1 MEPSR
6 RGDPE
11 RIGPYAVLGRL
22 DASTVGAPTGGSP
35 AVGAPTGAVTAAAH
49 RFVARSRGGDRTV
62 ILTTPPQG
70 TDPDR
75 FRAEAE
81 AARRLFGPWTAV
93 VDEVGATGV
102 ASEGTTGGDNVPW
115 YTTPYL
121 PALPLPT
128 ALAAHGGPLP
138 ERTVRALGTA
148 LAEALAA
155 LHATGAVHAGVSPAA
170 VLLTSDG
177 PRLTGYGA
185 VRAAA
190 PAGPGGTGP
199 VGPAPGTVSPEQLAG
214 ARPEPPGDVFALG
227 AVLAY
232 AATGHTVPERDELP
246 EGLRALVSACLARD
260 PAHRPSVRRLLDELP
275 GTAPGFGPPPDM
287 TGPPRATVLDGGP
300 SRAAALLGP
309 GWLPAR
315 AVAALVR
322 QSAAVLAAEPP
333 PPAVSPHSAPS
344 PRPSLSP
351 HPYPSLDS
359 GPS

>member
-6 RGDPE
+6 PGDPE

-22 DASTVGAPTGGSP
+22 DALAGGGLTVGAL
-35 AVGAPTGAVTAAAH
+35 AGAVPAAAH
-49 RFVARSRGGDRTV
+49 RFVARSRDGDRTV
-62 ILTTPPQG
+62 ILTTPPHG

-93 VDEVGATGV
+93 VDEVGAEGE
-102 ASEGTTGGDNVPW
+102 ASGGTAGGNSLPW

-121 PALPLPT
+121 PALPLPA

-155 LHATGAVHAGVSPAA
+155 VHATGAAHAGVSPTA

-190 PAGPGGTGP
+190 PAGPDGTGP
-199 VGPAPGTVSPEQLAG
+199 VGPAPGTVPPEQLAG

-227 AVLAY
+227 AVLAC

-275 GTAPGFGPPPDM
+275 GTAPGFGPPPVM
-287 TGPPRATVLDGGP
+287 AGPPRATVVDGGP

-322 QSAAVLAAEPP
+322 QSAAVLAAQPP
-333 PPAVSPHSAPS
+333 PPAVSLH
-344 PRPSLSP
+344 PSLSP
-351 HPYPSLDS
+351 HS
-359 GPS
+359 GPF